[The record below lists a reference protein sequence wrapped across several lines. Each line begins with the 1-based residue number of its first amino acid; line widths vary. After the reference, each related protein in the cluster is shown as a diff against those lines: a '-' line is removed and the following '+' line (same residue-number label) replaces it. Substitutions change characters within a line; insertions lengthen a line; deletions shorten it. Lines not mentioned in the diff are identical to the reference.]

1 MNFKWLIYGL
11 VLGLLPLAVGLGA
24 GAVDPHGDAAQLPWF
39 TMVTLPAGLILGF
52 FMSLFSS

>member
-24 GAVDPHGDAAQLPWF
+24 ATVDPHGDAAQLPWF
-39 TMVTLPAGLILGF
+39 TMVTLPAGLVLGLLL
-52 FMSLFSS
+52 SIFS